1 MKVWGIHMGEK
12 VGSSPLENNY
22 VAIGWHELGDLS
34 RCAGSREQLKDT
46 LLATFPDIK
55 KGAMAGN
62 AGVLFRFVNSVQVN
76 DIVVYPSKADR
87 MVNIGRVS
95 SGYRYEEQDPHE
107 YPNQRS
113 IEWLGS
119 FPRSDFSQA
128 ALNEIGA
135 FITLF
140 SVKRHATEFLNTV
153 NLSASLEPSHSHPL
167 NNADD
172 DDADDTDTPDDDT
185 ATENIAQQA
194 AQTTEDY
201 IIKQLHSK
209 LDGYEFEY
217 FVAHILECMGYKAR
231 VSSKSGDG
239 GVDVIAHKDELGFEP
254 PIIKVQCKK
263 STGQNGEPEANQL
276 LGALGEGE
284 YALFVNLGSYSRPA
298 RLLERNKAK
307 LRLIDGD
314 ELVDLVLE
322 HYSKLSPKYRTL
334 LPLKQIY
341 VADLS

>member
-12 VGSSPLENNY
+12 VGSSPLDQSY
-22 VAIGWHELGDLS
+22 VGIGWYELGDLTQY
-34 RCAGSREQLKDT
+34 AGTREQLKDA
-46 LLATFPDIK
+46 LLATYPDIK
-55 KGAMAGN
+55 KGAVAGN
-62 AGVLFRFVNSVQVN
+62 AGVLFRFVNSMQVN
-76 DIVVYPSKADR
+76 DIVVYPSKTDR

-95 SGYRYEEQDPHE
+95 GDYRYVEHDEHE

-140 SVKRHATEFLNTV
+140 TVKRHATEFLNKV
-153 NLSASLEPSHSHPL
+153 NLTASLEQGLQHNL
-167 NNADD
+167 
-172 DDADDTDTPDDDT
+172 DDTEDDIDTSDDDT

-194 AQTTEDY
+194 VQTTEDF

-263 STGQNGEPEANQL
+263 STGPNGEADANQL
-276 LGALGEGE
+276 LGTLGEGE

-322 HYSKLSPKYRTL
+322 HYGKLSPKYRAL

-341 VADLS
+341 VADLA

>member
-1 MKVWGIHMGEK
+1 MNVWGIHMGEK
-12 VGSSPLENNY
+12 VGSSPLDKNY
-22 VAIGWHELGDLS
+22 VGIGWHELGSLQH
-34 RCAGSREQLKDT
+34 CAGSREQLKEVLIT
-46 LLATFPDIK
+46 TFPLIK
-55 KGAMAGN
+55 KGAVAGN
-62 AGVLFRFVNSVQVN
+62 AGVLFRFVNDVQLN
-76 DIVVYPSKADR
+76 DIMVYPSKSDR
-87 MVNIGRVS
+87 MINIGRVT
-95 SGYRYEEQDPHE
+95 SGYTYVAHDEYE
-107 YPNQRS
+107 YPNQRT
-113 IEWLGS
+113 IEWLGR

-128 ALNEIGA
+128 ALNEVGA

-140 SVKRHATEFLNTV
+140 SIKRHRNEFLSKV
-153 NLSASLEPSHSHPL
+153 NLAAPINASSDNETSF
-167 NNADD
+167 DETDDGFDVTD
-172 DDADDTDTPDDDT
+172 DDA
-185 ATENIAQQA
+185 ATESVAQQA
-194 AQTTEDY
+194 VQTTEDFV
-201 IIKQLHSK
+201 IKQLHSK

-217 FVAHILECMGYKAR
+217 FVAHILECMGYKTR

-263 STGQNGEPEANQL
+263 STSQNGEPEVNQL

-322 HYSKLSPKYRTL
+322 HYAKLSPKYRAL

-341 VADLS
+341 VPDLA

>member
-1 MKVWGIHMGEK
+1 MNVWGIHMGEK
-12 VGSSPLENNY
+12 VGSSPLDNNY
-22 VAIGWHELGDLS
+22 VAIGWHALGNLQH
-34 RCAGSREQLKDT
+34 CASSREPLKEA
-46 LLATFPDIK
+46 LIATYPDIK
-55 KGAMAGN
+55 KGAVAGN
-62 AGVLFRFVNSVQVN
+62 AGVLFRFVNKVQLN
-76 DIVVYPSKADR
+76 DIVVYPSKSDR
-87 MVNIGRVS
+87 MINVGRVTGEYS
-95 SGYRYEEQDPHE
+95 FVEHDEHE
-107 YPNQRS
+107 YPNQRA

-119 FPRSDFSQA
+119 FPRSDFSQS
-128 ALNEIGA
+128 ALHEIGA

-140 SVKRHATEFLNTV
+140 SIKRHRSEFLKMV
-153 NLSASLEPSHSHPL
+153 NLAPSIEDNSE
-167 NNADD
+167 NDIDETDD
-172 DDADDTDTPDDDT
+172 DQT
-185 ATENIAQQA
+185 TENVSQQA
-194 AQTTEDY
+194 VQTTEDF
-201 IIKQLHSK
+201 IIKQLHCK

-263 STGQNGEPEANQL
+263 STGKNSESEANQL
-276 LGALGEGE
+276 LGTLGDGE
-284 YALFVNLGSYSRPA
+284 YALFVNLGSYSRSA

-322 HYSKLSPKYRTL
+322 HYAKLSPKYRTL

-341 VADLS
+341 VADFG

>member
-1 MKVWGIHMGEK
+1 MNVWGIHMGEK
-12 VGSSPLENNY
+12 VGSSPLDQNY
-22 VAIGWHELGDLS
+22 VGIGWLELGDLTK
-34 RCAGSREQLKDT
+34 CAHSREQLKEA
-46 LLATFPDIK
+46 LLSTYTDIK
-55 KGAMAGN
+55 KGAVAGN
-62 AGVLFRFVNSVQVN
+62 AGVLFRFVNSIQVN

-87 MVNIGRVS
+87 MVNIGRVTS
-95 SGYRYEEQDPHE
+95 DYRYVEHDQYE

-140 SVKRHATEFLNTV
+140 TIKRHATEFLNKV
-153 NLSASLEPSHSHPL
+153 NLSASLEQSHQHNL
-167 NNADD
+167 
-172 DDADDTDTPDDDT
+172 DDTEDDIDTSDDDT

-194 AQTTEDY
+194 VQTTEDF

-209 LDGYEFEY
+209 LDGYEFEH

-254 PIIKVQCKK
+254 PIIKVQCKR
-263 STGQNGEPEANQL
+263 STSQNGEPEVNQL

-284 YALFVNLGSYSRPA
+284 YGLFVNLGSYSRPA

-322 HYSKLSPKYRTL
+322 HYAKLSPRYRTL

-341 VADLS
+341 VADLA